1 MGVSLA
7 FASLPF
13 LSRGMLFWVP
23 ITPVFGSLVSDCDE
37 ERIVPILVFFR
48 QPQVGWCVVEKS
60 LDKFDINV
68 TDEPEW
74 RSGRMCIKYKVP
86 LIVRQNRQITPR
98 TRRKNRKI
106 SAGIPINSG

>member
-1 MGVSLA
+1 MSVPLA

-13 LSRGMLFWVP
+13 LSRGMLFCVP
-23 ITPVFGSLVSDCDE
+23 ITPVVGSLVSDCDE

-48 QPQVGWCVVEKS
+48 QPQVGWGVMKKS

-74 RSGRMCIKYKVP
+74 RIGRMCIKSEVP
-86 LIVRQNRQITPR
+86 LIV
-98 TRRKNRKI
+98 
-106 SAGIPINSG
+106 

>member
-1 MGVSLA
+1 MGVPLA
-7 FASLPF
+7 FASLPC
-13 LSRGMLFWVP
+13 LSRGMLLWVP

-74 RSGRMCIKYKVP
+74 RSGTCASNMRFRSSSDRKDKSGHA
-86 LIVRQNRQITPR
+86 RGAR
-98 TRRKNRKI
+98 TERSR
-106 SAGIPINSG
+106 PIFR